1 MGWPRICA
9 ASGGGR
15 KGMRRKGRQEGEEAE
30 RAAGKGRGGDGS
42 ILGEK
47 LSGSADWWEEKA
59 TFEER

>member
-1 MGWPRICA
+1 
-9 ASGGGR
+9 
-15 KGMRRKGRQEGEEAE
+15 MRRKGRQEGEEAE
-30 RAAGKGRGGDGS
+30 RAAGWWRRRGRLGREGEVTGP